1 MPGLGAWG
9 EMMIGEGA
17 EAVPIPARCSSFDS
31 SRRGTLPTNRVVTV
45 DKAQSLLAAEVAV
58 MATGD
63 SSEVRPEL
71 DRRRARSLVFDALT
85 AVIPDLRVEALDER
99 QELYADLGM
108 DSLGFVR
115 LLIELESKLDVPLV
129 DEDLMT
135 IELFNVA
142 DLVDLV
148 ERISPPAAK

>member
-1 MPGLGAWG
+1 
-9 EMMIGEGA
+9 
-17 EAVPIPARCSSFDS
+17 
-31 SRRGTLPTNRVVTV
+31 
-45 DKAQSLLAAEVAV
+45 

-63 SSEVRPEL
+63 SIEVAVQPEPH
-71 DRRRARSLVFDALT
+71 RRRAASLVFDALT
-85 AVIPDLRVEALDER
+85 AVIPGLRVEALDER

-115 LLIELESKLDVPLV
+115 LLVELEGKLSVDLV

-135 IELFNVA
+135 IELLNVA

-148 ERISPPAAK
+148 ERISLPAAK